1 MIEILLFILA
11 VLASLIH
18 GLFLWIVGSYVI
30 DRILEE
36 RQRRNQ

>member
-1 MIEILLFILA
+1 MLEILLSVLA
-11 VLASLIH
+11 VLASLIN
-18 GLFLWIVGSYVI
+18 GLFLWIVVSYVI

>member
-1 MIEILLFILA
+1 MIEILLFVLA
-11 VLASLIH
+11 VLASLIN

-36 RQRRNQ
+36 RWRK